1 MSSITVREALQGL
14 ARALGPHSE
23 TAPLD
28 AQRALAH
35 LLGRSSA
42 WVLAHPEARLSS
54 PQVAQLQDWLR
65 RLQAGEPLPYVLGEW
80 EFYGRPFFV
89 TPAVLIPRPETET
102 LVDAALRVLS
112 TRPSLRVVDV
122 GTGSGCIALTLALE
136 RPGLTVWATD
146 VSWDALQVAR
156 RNRAR
161 YGLQDRVPLV
171 QASLLEPL
179 AGPWDV
185 VVANLPYIPST
196 ALSHLRVARWE
207 PRLAL
212 DGGPEGTRWLRTLLA
227 QLSLR
232 LQRPG
237 GHVLLEIA
245 PAQVTALREV
255 VGHHLPEARVEVLSD
270 LAGMPRVLWIRT

>member
-14 ARALGPHSE
+14 AQALSPHSE

-35 LLGRSSA
+35 LLGRSPA
-42 WVLAHPEARLSS
+42 WVLAHPEACLSS

-65 RLQAGEPLPYVLGEW
+65 RLQTGEPLPYVLGEW
-80 EFYGRPFFV
+80 EFYGRPFYV

-102 LVDAALRVLS
+102 LVDAALRALS
-112 TRPSLRVVDV
+112 TRPSPRVVDV

-161 YGLQDRVPLV
+161 YGLQNRVHLV
-171 QASLLEPL
+171 QASLLTPL
-179 AGPWDV
+179 VGPWDV
-185 VVANLPYIPST
+185 VVANLPYIPSPDLT
-196 ALSHLRVARWE
+196 HLPVARWE
-207 PRLAL
+207 PRRAL
-212 DGGPEGTRWLRTLLA
+212 DGGPDGTRWIRGLLV
-227 QLSLR
+227 QLADR

-237 GHVLLEIA
+237 GQAFLEIA
-245 PAQVTALREV
+245 PSQDSILREQV
-255 VGHHLPEARVEVLSD
+255 QRLLPGAAVEVLPD
-270 LAGMPRVLWIRT
+270 LAAMPRVLWIRL